1 MTSPR
6 LVLAS
11 GSPRRRRLLETME
24 IDFTVR
30 PADLPEARREG
41 ETSRRYVERMARE
54 KATAGAD
61 ERDELLLGSDTVVVV
76 DDEMLGKPSG
86 NREAIE
92 MLRKLSGRSHEVLTG
107 VALHRPAADR
117 TLTRVAS
124 TEVVLRELDD
134 EEIDWYVST
143 GEPLDKAGAYAI
155 QGRAAVFIP
164 RIHGSYSNV
173 VGLPLETVDR
183 LLRELG
189 HRWRDFT
196 LRT

>member
-1 MTSPR
+1 
-6 LVLAS
+6 
-11 GSPRRRRLLETME
+11 ME